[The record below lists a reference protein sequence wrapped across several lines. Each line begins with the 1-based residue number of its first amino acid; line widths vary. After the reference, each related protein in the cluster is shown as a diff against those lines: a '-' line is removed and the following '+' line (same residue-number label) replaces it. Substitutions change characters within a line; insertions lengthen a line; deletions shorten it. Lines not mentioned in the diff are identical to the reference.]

1 MYCINY
7 YNSTTLTCNY
17 TYVAISINLINICT
31 PYWFQTPLGSISP
44 YTPKS
49 SRSTSHNLIWKSIM
63 VNTGWI
69 LSFHIITVVTPGNQL
84 QLPASTFFNT
94 LLLTKGVEEVGNL
107 LDASSD
113 DLYVLSIGP
122 ILLDW
127 SLVALNMT
135 LVMRMVRHCCWHITE
150 LRRHTYF
157 HWIKLFLL
165 SNQGTVYYRPLKDP
179 LPEG

>member
-1 MYCINY
+1 MLMYCINY

-44 YTPKS
+44 RAVDQHHT
-49 SRSTSHNLIWKSIM
+49 IWFESQYWM
-63 VNTGWI
+63 NTVISYHHCG
-69 LSFHIITVVTPGNQL
+69 HTRKPTPG
-84 QLPASTFFNT
+84 STFFNT

>member
-17 TYVAISINLINICT
+17 TYVAISINLINKHLYTLLIPNT
-31 PYWFQTPLGSISP
+31 PRLNFTIYAKEQPINITQFDL
-44 YTPKS
+44 K
-49 SRSTSHNLIWKSIM
+49 

-84 QLPASTFFNT
+84 PLPGSTFFNT

-150 LRRHTYF
+150 LRRHAYF
-157 HWIKLFLL
+157 HWITLFLL
-165 SNQGTVYYRPLKDP
+165 SNQGTVYYWPLKDP

>member
-17 TYVAISINLINICT
+17 TCSYINQFNKHLYALLIPNTPRLNFTIYAQEQSNNIT
-31 PYWFQTPLGSISP
+31 QFDL
-44 YTPKS
+44 K
-49 SRSTSHNLIWKSIM
+49 

-69 LSFHIITVVTPGNQL
+69 LSFHIITVGTPGNQL
-84 QLPASTFFNT
+84 PLPGSTFFNT

>member
-1 MYCINY
+1 MYRTCGYINQFNIHLY
-7 YNSTTLTCNY
+7 TLLIPNNPSALFHHIRPRAVDQHHTIWFESQHWIY
-17 TYVAISINLINICT
+17 TVISCHNCDHTRKPT
-31 PYWFQTPLGSISP
+31 PITWFDI
-44 YTPKS
+44 
-49 SRSTSHNLIWKSIM
+49 
-63 VNTGWI
+63 
-69 LSFHIITVVTPGNQL
+69 
-84 QLPASTFFNT
+84 FNT

-113 DLYVLSIGP
+113 DLYVLSVGP

-135 LVMRMVRHCCWHITE
+135 LVMRMVRHCCWHKTE

>member
-31 PYWFQTPLGSISP
+31 PYWFQTPPRLNFTIYAQEQSINI
-44 YTPKS
+44 TQFDLK
-49 SRSTSHNLIWKSIM
+49 

-69 LSFHIITVVTPGNQL
+69 LSFHIITVGTPGNQL
-84 QLPASTFFNT
+84 PLPGSTFFTT

-113 DLYVLSIGP
+113 DLYVLAIGP

>member
-31 PYWFQTPLGSISP
+31 PYWFQTPPRLNFTI
-44 YTPKS
+44 YAQEQTINITQFDLK
-49 SRSTSHNLIWKSIM
+49 

-69 LSFHIITVVTPGNQL
+69 LSFHIITVGTPGNQL
-84 QLPASTFFNT
+84 PLPGSTFFTT

>member
-31 PYWFQTPLGSISP
+31 PYWFQTPPRLNFTIYAQEQSINI
-44 YTPKS
+44 TQFDLK
-49 SRSTSHNLIWKSIM
+49 

-69 LSFHIITVVTPGNQL
+69 LSFHIITVGTPGNQL
-84 QLPASTFFNT
+84 PLPGSTFFTT